1 MITLSLIG
9 IGTGNLDHLTGQA
22 IREINRAD
30 IVLIPQK
37 GAGKADLADL
47 RHAICAE
54 VLTNPNTK
62 IIGFDLP
69 KRDADTPSYYQGV
82 DDWHDA
88 IAAAWHQAIAQN
100 LGASGRVALLVWGD
114 PSLYD
119 SSLRISK
126 RLIPAPKV
134 EVVAGLTSLQL
145 LTAAHA
151 IELSEKEEPILITT
165 GGGLRD
171 HGWPKGVDAIAVLKD
186 DEISHSACAFQT
198 LETEGIDIWWGAYLG
213 MQNQLLIA
221 GPLEEKGPTIL
232 ETRAKARQN
241 HGWVMDIYLMRK
253 SPKVKS

>member
-151 IELSEKEEPILITT
+151 IALNDIGAPVVITT
-165 GGGLRD
+165 GRQLRD
-171 HGWPKGVDAIAVLKD
+171 HGWPKGVDTVVVILD
-186 DEISHSACAFQT
+186 GACAFQT
-198 LETEGIDIWWGAYLG
+198 LETKGIDIWWGAYLG

>member
-54 VLTNPNTK
+54 VLSNPNTK

-151 IELSEKEEPILITT
+151 IALNDIGAPVVITT
-165 GGGLRD
+165 GRQLRD
-171 HGWPKGVDAIAVLKD
+171 HGWPKGVDTVVVMLD
-186 DEISHSACAFQT
+186 GACAFQT
-198 LETEGIDIWWGAYLG
+198 LETKGIDIWWGAYLG

>member
-151 IELSEKEEPILITT
+151 IALNDIGAPVVITT
-165 GGGLRD
+165 GRQLRD
-171 HGWPKGVDAIAVLKD
+171 HGWPKGVDTVVVMLD
-186 DEISHSACAFQT
+186 GACAFQT
-198 LETEGIDIWWGAYLG
+198 LETKGIDIWWGAYLG

-241 HGWVMDIYLMRK
+241 HGWVIDIYLMRK

>member
-88 IAAAWHQAIAQN
+88 ITAAWHQAIAQN

-151 IELSEKEEPILITT
+151 IALNDIGAPVVITT
-165 GGGLRD
+165 GRQLRD
-171 HGWPKGVDAIAVLKD
+171 HGWPKGVDTVVVMLD
-186 DEISHSACAFQT
+186 GACAFQT
-198 LETEGIDIWWGAYLG
+198 LETKGIDIWWGAYLG

>member
-22 IREINRAD
+22 IREINCAD

-151 IELSEKEEPILITT
+151 IALNDIGAPVVITT
-165 GGGLRD
+165 GRQLRD
-171 HGWPKGVDAIAVLKD
+171 HGWPKGVDTVVVMLD
-186 DEISHSACAFQT
+186 GACAFQT
-198 LETEGIDIWWGAYLG
+198 LETKGIDIWWGAYLG

-232 ETRAKARQN
+232 ETRAKARKN

>member
-126 RLIPAPKV
+126 RLIHAPKV

-151 IELSEKEEPILITT
+151 IALNDIGAPVVITT
-165 GGGLRD
+165 GRQLRD
-171 HGWPKGVDAIAVLKD
+171 HGWPKGVDTVVVMLD
-186 DEISHSACAFQT
+186 GACAFQT
-198 LETEGIDIWWGAYLG
+198 LETKGIDIWWGAYLG

>member
-151 IELSEKEEPILITT
+151 IALNDIGAPVVITT
-165 GGGLRD
+165 GRQLRD
-171 HGWPKGVDAIAVLKD
+171 HGWPKGVDTVVVMLD
-186 DEISHSACAFQT
+186 GACAFQT
-198 LETEGIDIWWGAYLG
+198 LETKGIDIWWGAYLG

>member
-151 IELSEKEEPILITT
+151 IALNDIGAPVVITT
-165 GGGLRD
+165 GRQLRD
-171 HGWPKGVDAIAVLKD
+171 HGWPKGVDTVVVMLD
-186 DEISHSACAFQT
+186 GACAFQT
-198 LETEGIDIWWGAYLG
+198 LETKGINIWWGAYLG

>member
-126 RLIPAPKV
+126 RLIPAPKI

-151 IELSEKEEPILITT
+151 IALNDIGAPVVITT
-165 GGGLRD
+165 GRQLRD
-171 HGWPKGVDAIAVLKD
+171 HGWPKGVDTVVVMLD
-186 DEISHSACAFQT
+186 GACAFQT
-198 LETEGIDIWWGAYLG
+198 LETKGIDIWWGAYLG

>member
-114 PSLYD
+114 LSLYD

-151 IELSEKEEPILITT
+151 IALNDIGAPVVITT
-165 GGGLRD
+165 GRQLRD
-171 HGWPKGVDAIAVLKD
+171 HGWPKGVDTVVVMLD
-186 DEISHSACAFQT
+186 GACAFQT
-198 LETEGIDIWWGAYLG
+198 LETKGIDIWWGAYLG

>member
-88 IAAAWHQAIAQN
+88 IAAAWHQAIARN

-151 IELSEKEEPILITT
+151 IALNDIGAPVVITT
-165 GGGLRD
+165 GRQLRD
-171 HGWPKGVDAIAVLKD
+171 HGWPKGVDTVVVMLD
-186 DEISHSACAFQT
+186 GACAFQT

>member
-37 GAGKADLADL
+37 GAGKANLADL

-151 IELSEKEEPILITT
+151 IALNDIGAPVVITT
-165 GGGLRD
+165 GRQLRD
-171 HGWPKGVDAIAVLKD
+171 HGWPKGVDTVVVMLD
-186 DEISHSACAFQT
+186 GACAFQT
-198 LETEGIDIWWGAYLG
+198 LETKGIDIWWGAYLG

>member
-151 IELSEKEEPILITT
+151 IALNDIGAPVVITT
-165 GGGLRD
+165 GRQLRD
-171 HGWPKGVDAIAVLKD
+171 HGWPKGVDTVVVMLD
-186 DEISHSACAFQT
+186 GACAFQT
-198 LETEGIDIWWGAYLG
+198 LETKGIDIWWGAYLG

-221 GPLEEKGPTIL
+221 GPLEETGPTIL

>member
-82 DDWHDA
+82 DNWHDA

-151 IELSEKEEPILITT
+151 IALNDIGAPVVITT
-165 GGGLRD
+165 GRQLRD
-171 HGWPKGVDAIAVLKD
+171 HGWPKGVDTVVVMLD
-186 DEISHSACAFQT
+186 GACAFQT
-198 LETEGIDIWWGAYLG
+198 LETKGIDIWWGAYLG

>member
-9 IGTGNLDHLTGQA
+9 ICTGNLDHLTGQA

-30 IVLIPQK
+30 IVLIQQK

-126 RLIPAPKV
+126 RLIPAPTV

-151 IELSEKEEPILITT
+151 IALNDIGAPVVITT
-165 GGGLRD
+165 GRQLRD
-171 HGWPKGVDAIAVLKD
+171 HGWPNGVDTVVVMLD
-186 DEISHSACAFQT
+186 GACAFQT
-198 LETEGIDIWWGAYLG
+198 LETKGIDIWWGAYLG

-253 SPKVKS
+253 SPNVKS

>member
-126 RLIPAPKV
+126 RLITAPKV

-151 IELSEKEEPILITT
+151 IALNDIGAPVVITT
-165 GGGLRD
+165 GRQLRD
-171 HGWPKGVDAIAVLKD
+171 HGWPKGVDTVVVMLD
-186 DEISHSACAFQT
+186 GACAFQT
-198 LETEGIDIWWGAYLG
+198 LETKGIDIWWGAYLG

>member
-88 IAAAWHQAIAQN
+88 IAA
-100 LGASGRVALLVWGD
+100 
-114 PSLYD
+114 
-119 SSLRISK
+119 SS
-126 RLIPAPKV
+126 
-134 EVVAGLTSLQL
+134 AGLSA
-145 LTAAHA
+145 TA
-151 IELSEKEEPILITT
+151 
-165 GGGLRD
+165 
-171 HGWPKGVDAIAVLKD
+171 
-186 DEISHSACAFQT
+186 
-198 LETEGIDIWWGAYLG
+198 
-213 MQNQLLIA
+213 
-221 GPLEEKGPTIL
+221 
-232 ETRAKARQN
+232 
-241 HGWVMDIYLMRK
+241 
-253 SPKVKS
+253 

>member
-69 KRDADTPSYYQGV
+69 KRDADTPFYYQGV

-151 IELSEKEEPILITT
+151 IALNDIGAPVVITT
-165 GGGLRD
+165 GRQLRD
-171 HGWPKGVDAIAVLKD
+171 HGWPKGVDTVVVMLD
-186 DEISHSACAFQT
+186 GACAFQT
-198 LETEGIDIWWGAYLG
+198 LETKGIDIWWGAYLG

>member
-151 IELSEKEEPILITT
+151 IALNDIGAPVVITT
-165 GGGLRD
+165 GPQLRD
-171 HGWPKGVDAIAVLKD
+171 HGWPKGVDTVVVMLD
-186 DEISHSACAFQT
+186 GACAFQT
-198 LETEGIDIWWGAYLG
+198 LETKGIDIWWGAYLG

>member
-37 GAGKADLADL
+37 GAGKANLADL

-69 KRDADTPSYYQGV
+69 KRDTDTPFYYQGV

-88 IAAAWHQAIAQN
+88 IAATWHQAIAHN

-151 IELSEKEEPILITT
+151 IALNDIGAPVVITT
-165 GGGLRD
+165 GRQLRD
-171 HGWPKGVDAIAVLKD
+171 HGWPKGVDTVVVMLD
-186 DEISHSACAFQT
+186 GACAFQT
-198 LETEGIDIWWGAYLG
+198 LETKGIDILWGAYLG

>member
-22 IREINRAD
+22 ISELNRAD

-151 IELSEKEEPILITT
+151 IALNDIGAPVVITT
-165 GGGLRD
+165 GRQLRD
-171 HGWPKGVDAIAVLKD
+171 HGWPKGVDTVVVMLD
-186 DEISHSACAFQT
+186 GACAFQT
-198 LETEGIDIWWGAYLG
+198 LETKGIDIWWGAYLG

>member
-114 PSLYD
+114 QSLYD

-151 IELSEKEEPILITT
+151 IALNDIGAPVVITT
-165 GGGLRD
+165 GRQLRD
-171 HGWPKGVDAIAVLKD
+171 HGWPNGVDTVVVMLD
-186 DEISHSACAFQT
+186 GACAFQT
-198 LETEGIDIWWGAYLG
+198 LETKGIDIWWGAYLG

>member
-151 IELSEKEEPILITT
+151 IALNDIGAPVVITT
-165 GGGLRD
+165 GRQLRD
-171 HGWPKGVDAIAVLKD
+171 HGWPKGVDTVVVMLD
-186 DEISHSACAFQT
+186 GACAFQT
-198 LETEGIDIWWGAYLG
+198 LETKGIDIWWGAYLG

-241 HGWVMDIYLMRK
+241 HGSLQEVYLMRK

>member
-151 IELSEKEEPILITT
+151 IALNDIGAPVVITT
-165 GGGLRD
+165 GRQLRD
-171 HGWPKGVDAIAVLKD
+171 HGWPKGVDTVVVMLD
-186 DEISHSACAFQT
+186 GACAFQT
-198 LETEGIDIWWGAYLG
+198 LETKGIDIWWGAYLG

-221 GPLEEKGPTIL
+221 GPLEEKGQTIL

>member
-119 SSLRISK
+119 ISLRISK

-151 IELSEKEEPILITT
+151 IALNDIGAPVVITT
-165 GGGLRD
+165 GRQLRD
-171 HGWPKGVDAIAVLKD
+171 HGWPKGVDTVVVMLD
-186 DEISHSACAFQT
+186 GACAFQT
-198 LETEGIDIWWGAYLG
+198 LETKGIDIWWGAYLG